1 MMPVAKSRTQ
11 REQHRQEAEA
21 RQEERNAR
29 HPREQLRFLD
39 ERLGKDQGAKRE
51 RARLE
56 GQIEK
61 EKFNKKK
68 KENKKNDS

>member
-1 MMPVAKSRTQ
+1 MPAAKSRTQ

-29 HPREQLRFLD
+29 HPREQLRLLD
-39 ERLGKDQGAKRE
+39 ERLGKDQGARRE
-51 RARLE
+51 RARLAN
-56 GQIEK
+56 QIEK
-61 EKFNKKK
+61 ENNTKK

>member
-1 MMPVAKSRTQ
+1 MPVAKSRTQ

-29 HPREQLRFLD
+29 HPREQLRLLD
-39 ERLGKDQGAKRE
+39 ERLGKDQGARRE
-51 RARLE
+51 RARLAN
-56 GQIEK
+56 QIEK
-61 EKFNKKK
+61 ENNTKK

>member
-29 HPREQLRFLD
+29 HPREQLRLLD
-39 ERLGKDQGAKRE
+39 ERLGKDQGARRE
-51 RARLE
+51 RARLAN
-56 GQIEK
+56 QIEK
-61 EKFNKKK
+61 ENNTKK